1 MNQRD
6 VDTAALVGQGD
17 VLGTRLVGGV
27 ASPAP
32 DAESEEPEGPR
43 DYLPVPPRSGQARL
57 VWYRRGARL
66 RPLPYPL
73 DEENS

>member
-6 VDTAALVGQGD
+6 VDTTALVGQGG
-17 VLGTRLVGGV
+17 VLGSRLVGGV
-27 ASPAP
+27 DSPAP
-32 DAESEEPEGPR
+32 DAGPEEPEGPL
-43 DYLPVPPRSGQARL
+43 DYRPVPPRSGQTRL
-57 VWYRRGARL
+57 VRYRRGARL